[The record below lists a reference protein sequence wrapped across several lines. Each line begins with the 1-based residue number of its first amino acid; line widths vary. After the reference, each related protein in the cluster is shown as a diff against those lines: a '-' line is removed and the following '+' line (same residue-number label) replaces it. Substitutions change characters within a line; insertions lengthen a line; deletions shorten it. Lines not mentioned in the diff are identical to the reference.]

1 MPEAPAPAHSEPTVT
16 LIERDRDLVA
26 AVAQLSKEPEIAV
39 DIESNGLFAYR
50 ATLCIVQLA
59 TPDAVW
65 VIDAKATPMNALAPL
80 LASPDVVKI
89 VHDVAFDARIL
100 AESGLVLANVKDT
113 SLAARMLGRTAT
125 GLASLLAAELGVT
138 VDKKMQHHDWG
149 ARPLDRAAISYLAN
163 DVVFLPALAA
173 KLFGEVTE
181 RNIGDEIDEETRY
194 RLGQAAA
201 SVEAPD
207 ERPPFAR
214 LKGIEKVSE
223 PDLGIL
229 RRIADIREK
238 KARELDVPP
247 YKVIAPDVLFAIAR
261 ARPKTMAELEKIKG
275 AAQGRRAR
283 GLAPEVLR
291 AVADATPLS
300 AEDKAWITRPRPPSS
315 VTRARRTQEQALT
328 KWRRETA
335 KKRGVDEQVVLPGH
349 CLQDLAELTELSL
362 ETIAAVPGV
371 GAFRVARD
379 GAALLAALV
388 GRASEPVE

>member
-1 MPEAPAPAHSEPTVT
+1 MPEAPAPATKEPAVT
-16 LIERDRDLVA
+16 LIERDSDLVA
-26 AVAQLSKEPEIAV
+26 AVARLSEETEIAV

-59 TPDAVW
+59 TADAVW
-65 VIDAKATPMNALAPL
+65 VVDAKATPMNALAPL
-80 LASPDVVKI
+80 LASREVVKI

-163 DVVFLPALAA
+163 DVVFLPTLAA

-181 RNIGDEIDEETRY
+181 RAIGDEIDEETRY

-207 ERPPFAR
+207 GRPPFAR
-214 LKGIEKVSE
+214 LKGIEKASE
-223 PDLGIL
+223 PELAVL

-247 YKVIAPDVLFAIAR
+247 YKVLAPDVLWAIAR
-261 ARPKTMAELEKIKG
+261 ARPKTMAELDKIRG

-283 GLAPEVLR
+283 ALAPEVLR

-300 AEDKAWITRPRPPSS
+300 AEDKAWVTRTRPPSS
-315 VTRARRTQEQALT
+315 VARARRTREQALT

-349 CLQDLAELTELSL
+349 CLQDLAELTEISL
-362 ETIAAVPGV
+362 ETIAGVPGI
-371 GAFRVARD
+371 GTFRVARD
-379 GAALLAALV
+379 GTELLAALL
-388 GRASEPVE
+388 GRTSEPSE